1 VRDTDE
7 VMLLTAKGQS
17 IRTRVKEIRETGRG
31 AKGVKLVDLA
41 AGDRLLSIA
50 RVVETEPGEENGAAS
65 SAPAA
70 PPPA

>member
-17 IRTRVKEIRETGRG
+17 VRTRVKEIRETGRG

-41 AGDRLLSIA
+41 EGDKLLSIA
-50 RVVETEPGEENGAAS
+50 RVVEIDSDEEPGEE
-65 SAPAA
+65 PAA
-70 PPPA
+70 T